1 MSTSQDR
8 PPPTETATEAEARA
22 AGDAV
27 EKTATEASG
36 GTKTG
41 HVRWMLVVGLV
52 LVVIALGAAWLS
64 YASRPRSEEGAAASR
79 PAPAATQTPAGAG

>member
-1 MSTSQDR
+1 MSMRQDDPR
-8 PPPTETATEAEARA
+8 PTGEEAR

-41 HVRWMLVVGLV
+41 HVRWMLVVGLI
-52 LVVIALGAAWLS
+52 LVVIVLGGAWLS
-64 YASRPRSEEGAAASR
+64 YASRPKVGGEGAAASR
-79 PAPAATQTPAGAG
+79 PPAAAAQTPSGAG